1 MDRIKVGDLQP
12 GMKVHKNIFDK
23 YGKLLLADG
32 TVLKQQLIRKLE
44 LYGVLEVTID
54 KNINDNSDIMDIQ
67 TSESDIIYNEA
78 FNAIKDVMSNVK
90 NAQTIDTKVV
100 AEVVESIVNQVLQ
113 DSQTFL
119 RLSSIREMDN
129 YTYLHSI
136 DVCIYAIIMGKN
148 LGLDTKNLF
157 KLGLGAILHDIGK
170 GKIPTEILLKPGPL
184 TEEEFNIM
192 KNHTTYGYEII
203 KNCSNLDM
211 ITANIA
217 LQHHEHWDGN
227 GYPLH
232 LKEKD
237 INVFARIV
245 TICDIYDALT
255 ANRVYRG
262 RILPHEAA
270 EYIINNNGVIADPSL
285 TKNFVENVAMYPLG
299 ATVLLSTGEIGR
311 VSEIHNTMPLRPV
324 IDIFA
329 HRDSQKRISEHKI
342 NLMDELTIFI
352 VDVIN

>member
-1 MDRIKVGDLQP
+1 
-12 GMKVHKNIFDK
+12 
-23 YGKLLLADG
+23 
-32 TVLKQQLIRKLE
+32 
-44 LYGVLEVTID
+44 
-54 KNINDNSDIMDIQ
+54 
-67 TSESDIIYNEA
+67 
-78 FNAIKDVMSNVK
+78 
-90 NAQTIDTKVV
+90 
-100 AEVVESIVNQVLQ
+100 
-113 DSQTFL
+113 
-119 RLSSIREMDN
+119 
-129 YTYLHSI
+129 
-136 DVCIYAIIMGKN
+136 MGKN
-148 LGLDTKNLF
+148 LELDNKNLF
-157 KLGLGAILHDIGK
+157 RLGLGAILHDIGK

-192 KNHTTYGYEII
+192 KSHTTYGYEII
-203 KNCSNLDM
+203 KNSSNLDM
-211 ITANIA
+211 VTANIA

-232 LKEKD
+232 LKEND

-270 EYIINNNGVIADPSL
+270 EYIINSNGVIADPSL
-285 TKNFVENVAMYPLG
+285 TKNFVQNVAMYPIG

-311 VSEIHNTMPLRPV
+311 VSEIHNAMPLRPV

-329 HRDSQKRISEHKI
+329 HRDSEKRILEHKL